1 MKLAAIDLGSNSFR
15 LEIARVEGERII
27 TEGSWKETIR
37 LAAGIDKDGNLT
49 PEAQNRGL
57 NALARIAEKIRG
69 MPRNHIR
76 AVGTQTLRAAKN
88 SQEFIERAEKILDC
102 KVEILRGKEEARLC
116 IPRLQLCASALGR
129 NPTDRGYRR
138 CLDRVRDRTR
148 PRDDRR

>member
-57 NALARIAEKIRG
+57 NALARIAEKIRDRKSTRLNSSHPSSSR
-69 MPRNHIR
+69 MP
-76 AVGTQTLRAAKN
+76 
-88 SQEFIERAEKILDC
+88 S
-102 KVEILRGKEEARLC
+102 
-116 IPRLQLCASALGR
+116 SA
-129 NPTDRGYRR
+129 
-138 CLDRVRDRTR
+138 
-148 PRDDRR
+148 

>member
-76 AVGTQTLRAAKN
+76 AVGTQKSSLSAQKRFLTVRLKSFEAKKKRDLYSKAAALR
-88 SQEFIERAEKILDC
+88 F
-102 KVEILRGKEEARLC
+102 
-116 IPRLQLCASALGR
+116 
-129 NPTDRGYRR
+129 
-138 CLDRVRDRTR
+138 R
-148 PRDDRR
+148 PRTKPD

>member
-76 AVGTQTLRAAKN
+76 AVGTQTLRAAKTHK
-88 SQEFIERAEKILDC
+88 SSLSAQKRFLTVRLKSF
-102 KVEILRGKEEARLC
+102 EAKKKRDLYS
-116 IPRLQLCASALGR
+116 RLQLCASAFG
-129 NPTDRGYRR
+129 
-138 CLDRVRDRTR
+138 
-148 PRDDRR
+148 

>member
-49 PEAQNRGL
+49 PEAQDRGL

-69 MPRNHIR
+69 LPRNHIR
-76 AVGTQTLRAAKN
+76 AVGTQTLRAAK
-88 SQEFIERAEKILDC
+88 
-102 KVEILRGKEEARLC
+102 ILRNLLSARKGFWTAKLKFFEAKKKRDSCFKAAALRFRL
-116 IPRLQLCASALGR
+116 
-129 NPTDRGYRR
+129 
-138 CLDRVRDRTR
+138 RTKH
-148 PRDDRR
+148 D